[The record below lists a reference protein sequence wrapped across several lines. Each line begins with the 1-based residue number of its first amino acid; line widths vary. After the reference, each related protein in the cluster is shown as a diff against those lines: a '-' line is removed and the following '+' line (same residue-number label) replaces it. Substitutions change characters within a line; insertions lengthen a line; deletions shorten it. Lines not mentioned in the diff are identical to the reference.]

1 MYMDRQN
8 LFSSAQAITTGST
21 ASTDI
26 IDLGSSRDIGSG
38 DVLEV
43 IVVIDQTFTSGGAGT
58 LDVKLQTDTAV
69 GFGTVVTLLS
79 TGATALASL
88 TAGAA
93 IARWRVPRGVLRY
106 LRLQYVVATADMTA
120 GTITAGI
127 SIGRQETAVYADA
140 L

>member
-26 IDLGSSRDIGSG
+26 IDLGSTRDIGSG
-38 DVLEV
+38 EVLEV

>member
-8 LFSSAQAITTGST
+8 LFSAAQAITTGSA

-26 IDLGSSRDIGSG
+26 IDLGSTRDIGSG
-38 DVLEV
+38 EVLEV

-88 TAGAA
+88 TAGAQ

>member
-8 LFSSAQAITTGST
+8 LFSAAQAITTGSA

-26 IDLGSSRDIGSG
+26 IDLGSTRDIGSG
-38 DVLEV
+38 EVLEV

-88 TAGAA
+88 TAGAQ

-120 GTITAGI
+120 GTVTAGI

>member
-8 LFSSAQAITTGST
+8 LFSAAQAITTGSA

-26 IDLGSSRDIGSG
+26 IDLGSTRDIGSG
-38 DVLEV
+38 EVLEV

-120 GTITAGI
+120 GTVTAGI